1 MSEGGFFRG
10 TSSEQDS
17 RFSDK
22 QKKLIN
28 SMNFPPEFDI
38 KVDIKKVNLPVIKP
52 WVAEKIVD
60 LLGFE
65 DDILVDFVFGML
77 EKDQFP
83 SPKTMQINITGFLE
97 KDAPDFV
104 HSLWKMLLSAQ
115 NNVGGIPT
123 EILQQKKRRN
133 NEKERSTS

>member
-10 TSSEQDS
+10 TSSEQDA

-22 QKKLIN
+22 QKKLIH
-28 SMNFPPEFDI
+28 SMNFPTEFDI

-52 WVAEKIVD
+52 WIAEKVVE

-83 SPKTMQINITGFLE
+83 CPKTMQINITGFLE
-97 KDAPDFV
+97 KDAPTFV
-104 HSLWKMLLSAQ
+104 LTLWKLLLSAQ

-123 EILQQKKRRN
+123 EILQKKRRN
-133 NEKERSTS
+133 YKKERRSS